1 MTSRYGVADA
11 LFTST
16 QQKVLALLFGQSDRS
31 FFATELIALAGAGSG
46 AVQRELTR
54 LSESGLITVRMVGNQ
69 KHFQANKQSPIF
81 NEVRQIV
88 GKTFGLSKPLRDAL
102 QPIEEA
108 IQLAIIYGS
117 VAKKI
122 DTASSD
128 IDLLI
133 ISDSLT
139 LEDVFKALEPAE
151 QRIGRQINPNLLTVD
166 EYDLRRNESDS
177 FINRI
182 FEEEIICLIGNMDE

>member
-16 QQKVLALLFGQSDRS
+16 QHKVLALLFGQSDRS

-69 KHFQANKQSPIF
+69 KHFQANKHSPIF

-117 VAKKI
+117 VARKI

-182 FEEEIICLIGNMDE
+182 FEEEIICLIGNIDE

>member
-16 QQKVLALLFGQSDRS
+16 QQKVLALLFGQPDRS

-102 QPIEEA
+102 QTIEEA

-133 ISDSLT
+133 ISMTS
-139 LEDVFKALEPAE
+139 
-151 QRIGRQINPNLLTVD
+151 D
-166 EYDLRRNESDS
+166 EMSPIPS
-177 FINRI
+177 
-182 FEEEIICLIGNMDE
+182 